1 MKARG
6 ADGRCLPGEGAPLPP
21 SQGVWGSAA
30 SSPIGV
36 WGGAPEANAFCG
48 ERLRKRRKK
57 GIQEDFLQT
66 KVAPILF
73 IRVYN
78 ARIIYYL

>member
-1 MKARG
+1 MGG
-6 ADGRCLPGEGAPLPP
+6 ASPGRVREGAPLPP

-30 SSPIGV
+30 SSPLGV
-36 WGGAPEANAFCG
+36 WGRAPEANAFCG
-48 ERLRKRRKK
+48 ERLRKLRKK
-57 GIQEDFLQT
+57 GIQEGFLQT

-78 ARIIYYL
+78 ARIKQK